1 MSTIY
6 VFTACGIYFKI
17 IKHKKTS
24 VDVFNTGLKAAK
36 ERIRAKEIPRMHYEE
51 TKRWEKR
58 ESKRQRGWKRQFNWS
73 PRRERNG
80 QRQYIRDEDW

>member
-24 VDVFNTGLKAAK
+24 VDVFNTGLNAAK

-58 ESKRQRGWKRQFNWS
+58 ERVRDREDGKDNLIGVLGEREMGRGN
-73 PRRERNG
+73 
-80 QRQYIRDEDW
+80 I